1 MINDRTRRE
10 YRRLLVKC
18 ALAYFARD
26 AKAVDDNLDAA
37 LDHAT
42 EVGTADDILP

>member
-1 MINDRTRRE
+1 M
-10 YRRLLVKC
+10 
-18 ALAYFARD
+18 
-26 AKAVDDNLDAA
+26 AVDDNLDAA

>member
-1 MINDRTRRE
+1 MVAERPDRIGGTTRALPE
-10 YRRLLVKC
+10 GRRRQPRC
-18 ALAYFARD
+18 
-26 AKAVDDNLDAA
+26 AA

>member
-1 MINDRTRRE
+1 VPFR
-10 YRRLLVKC
+10 
-18 ALAYFARD
+18 
-26 AKAVDDNLDAA
+26 KAVHDNLAAA